1 MIDNIKRD
9 LKRKLEQTLNLKDI
23 VIEVPKKGDS
33 DLAIPLFSYVKLL
46 GKSMNDVFESFKLI
60 IDEHPFVEKSI
71 FLNGFLNIYLN
82 RTDLSSKILTIID
95 KQKSRYGQTYK
106 KSVVCIDYSS
116 PNIAKSFSV
125 GHLRSTMIGN
135 SLKLIYEK
143 NGYKVVGINHLGDW
157 GTQFGRMIV
166 AYKKWGNKERIAQN
180 PISELQQ
187 LYVRFHEE
195 EKNDPTLDQQ
205 GRDAFLKLE
214 QGDPEYLALWQYFRD
229 ESLKEFMQ
237 MYDLLNVSFDS
248 YDGEAFFNDKMDVV
262 VQELEQK
269 NLLKEDQ
276 GAMVVDVGSDMPPVL
291 IRRSDGGTLYATR
304 DLAALL
310 YRKKTY
316 NFDKVLYVVG
326 NEQKMHFEGLKR
338 VSRLMGYN
346 FDITHVNFG
355 LVLQDGK
362 KMSTRKGKF
371 TKLMDVIDQAVLN
384 AKQAIEEK
392 NPNLENKD
400 EVAKA
405 VGIGAIIFNDLKNE
419 RHLDY
424 EFNLDQMTKFE
435 GQTGPY
441 LQYSVVRINSIL
453 KQAAPARKEL
463 IDFSIYKDENYFKL
477 VKLLDQFPSLLRKA
491 RKENSP
497 AVIARYLLNVS
508 AEFNSFYA
516 KVKVNVEDE
525 VLRSTNLLLVSSIL
539 TILKEGLRLLGITA
553 LEAM

>member
-1 MIDNIKRD
+1 MIDNIKSN
-9 LKRKLEQTLNLKDI
+9 LKQALEQNLGISDI

-33 DLAIPLFSYVKLL
+33 DLAIPLFSFVKSL
-46 GKSMNDVFESFKLI
+46 GKSIQVIFEDFKSTI
-60 IDEHPFVEKSI
+60 EQNQHVERCI
-71 FLNGFLNIYLN
+71 FLNGFLNIYLK
-82 RTDLSSKILTIID
+82 REALSKDILMSV
-95 KQKSRYGQTYK
+95 QEEGANYGSLK
-106 KSVVCIDYSS
+106 PNGKVVVIDYSS

-135 SLKLIYEK
+135 SLKLIYQK
-143 NGYKVVGINHLGDW
+143 NGYDVVGINHLGDW

-166 AYKKWGNKERIAQN
+166 AYQKWGNKELIAKN
-180 PISELQQ
+180 PIAELQN

-214 QGDPEYLALWQYFRD
+214 QGDETYLSLWQYFRD
-229 ESLKEFMQ
+229 ESLKEFME

-248 YDGEAFFNDKMDVV
+248 YNGEAFFNDKMDVIV
-262 VQELEQK
+262 KELEDK

-276 GAMVVDVGSDMPPVL
+276 GALVVYVGENQPPVL
-291 IRRSDGGTLYATR
+291 IKRSDGGTLYATR
-304 DLAALL
+304 DLAALK
-310 YRKKTY
+310 YRHETY
-316 NFDKVLYVVG
+316 HFDKILYVVG
-326 NEQKMHFEGLKR
+326 NEQKLHFENLKK
-338 VSRLMGYN
+338 VSDLMGYD
-346 FDITHVNFG
+346 FDLVHINFG

-371 TKLMDVIDQAVLN
+371 TKLMDVINQAILN
-384 AKQAIEEK
+384 AKAAIEEK

-453 KQAAPARKEL
+453 KLASLNPEL
-463 IDFSIYKDENYFKL
+463 IDSKHYQDDVYFNL
-477 VKLLDQFPSLLRKA
+477 VKVIDLFPSLVERA
-491 RKENSP
+491 CSENSP
-497 AVIARYLLNVS
+497 AVIARYLLSLS

-516 KVKVNVEDE
+516 KVKINVEDDII
-525 VLRSTNLLLVSSIL
+525 RNTNLLLVSAIL